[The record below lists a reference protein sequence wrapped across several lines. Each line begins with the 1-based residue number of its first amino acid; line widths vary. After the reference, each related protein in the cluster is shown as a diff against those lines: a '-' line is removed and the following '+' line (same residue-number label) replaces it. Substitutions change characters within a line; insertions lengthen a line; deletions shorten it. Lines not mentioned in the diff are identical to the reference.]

1 MRAATKEIREK
12 ITALHAE
19 GLTQRE
25 IGRRLFRCGMAI
37 RYHAKALGLEFRRG
51 RPRRYEHHLVA
62 WLELRR
68 KGHSLRGIAQ
78 AYGVSRTAVTD
89 VLRRFDEAGD

>member
-1 MRAATKEIREK
+1 MRDATKEIREK
-12 ITALHAE
+12 ITVLHAE

-25 IGRRLFRCGMAI
+25 ISQRVFRCEMAVH
-37 RYHAKALGLEFRRG
+37 YHAKALGLEFKKG
-51 RPRRYEHHLVA
+51 KPFRYEHNLVA

-68 KGHSLRGIAQ
+68 KGHSLRSIAQ

-89 VLRRFDEAGD
+89 ALRRFDEAGD

>member
-12 ITALHAE
+12 ITTLHAE

-25 IGRRLFRCGMAI
+25 IGKRLFRCEMAI
-37 RYHAKALGLEFRRG
+37 GYHAKALGLEFKKG
-51 RPRRYEHHLVA
+51 QPFRYQHHLVA

-89 VLRRFDEAGD
+89 TLRRFDEAGD